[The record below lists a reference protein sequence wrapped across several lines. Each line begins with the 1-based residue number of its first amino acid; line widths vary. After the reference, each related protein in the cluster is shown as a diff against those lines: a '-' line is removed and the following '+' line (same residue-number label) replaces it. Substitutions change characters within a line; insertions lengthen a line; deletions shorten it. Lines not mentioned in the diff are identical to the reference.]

1 MGEAA
6 VPSLSV
12 RNFSGL
18 TLGNKSLQTQQLT
31 CPELG
36 TTLHWYR
43 SLPPTKLDLL
53 EHSLELQM
61 HPNLPKSPERPGTRL
76 CCSGH
81 GWAQPSC
88 REAPDLHAESKYPK
102 REGPCGVLTAAL
114 RWSPPTCIM

>member
-61 HPNLPKSPERPGTRL
+61 HPNLPKSPNAPGRASVAL
-76 CCSGH
+76 GMAGRS
-81 GWAQPSC
+81 
-88 REAPDLHAESKYPK
+88 RHAEKL
-102 REGPCGVLTAAL
+102 LTCMLSRSTRSERVRAA
-114 RWSPPTCIM
+114 C